1 MNPRP
6 NRNLTICATARHA
19 LPYCTKFSW
28 QRYHNWR
35 IFWKEK
41 CFLALIKYWHIL
53 CPNPPPI
60 YDFVFL
66 YPRTLH
72 EKELRAKN
80 NNTRSY
86 LSSLAC
92 EEFSCNHLC
101 AVVQSMFCYFP
112 GVTYFS
118 CLWCC
123 VRYASKRERNS
134 PFATWKK
141 RRSKGKRVKTT
152 FFPTT
157 KKNLPRVTARDGQ
170 LKEPMF
176 STFKIH
182 IFEVPVRMDFG
193 GLAWKLVHVSSNMS
207 TPKECQRFLIF
218 SDIFNR
224 ATIKQIS
231 RLRR

>member
-72 EKELRAKN
+72 EKELRAK
-80 NNTRSY
+80 
-86 LSSLAC
+86 
-92 EEFSCNHLC
+92 
-101 AVVQSMFCYFP
+101 
-112 GVTYFS
+112 
-118 CLWCC
+118 
-123 VRYASKRERNS
+123 RERNS

-193 GLAWKLVHVSSNMS
+193 GLAWNLVHVSSNMS